1 MHSASKVIA
10 DMDSEERAVSP
21 VGDRIAYLGLGALVV
36 IGVGLRALLTIAQ
49 NPGSLGISDSAFY
62 ILAADR
68 GAFLLPATYG
78 IKPWPAGYPLFLNL
92 LHHVS
97 ANLSF
102 VSLAQHALG
111 IATALL
117 LFFTVRLVAPAV
129 WGLLPAAVVLLA
141 GPQIILEHAPLT
153 ESLFA
158 FLIAA
163 FIYCAARTLDARP
176 VLWGALAGGLAAAA
190 ACVRVAGLPF
200 VVVVVVWLLASN
212 AGGWK
217 RRLLVP
223 AAAVLAAG
231 LVFGTY
237 LAEMKHQTG
246 FGGPALTR
254 GGNYGTPTRASEN
267 DLSRVTTNLGRFW
280 SANDRGGF
288 RVGYGYR
295 GVIDIMD
302 TPSTSSLTT
311 MRSYYRTVG
320 VDRENGLFGT
330 MLDYER
336 WTRLQGF
343 PFVLMVLL
351 SLVGILFA
359 RGARLAVGSL
369 AIATTFVTL
378 FVPVAYVYFD
388 ARYVVP
394 GYGPLAL
401 SAAIGAASIWHRSAV
416 RRKVSLETPATPV
429 QAPS

>member
-1 MHSASKVIA
+1 VAGRV
-10 DMDSEERAVSP
+10 
-21 VGDRIAYLGLGALVV
+21 AYLGLGALIL
-36 IGVGLRALLTIAQ
+36 IGAGLRALMTLAQ

-62 ILAADR
+62 VLAATR
-68 GAFLLPATYG
+68 GAFLLPATYN

-92 LHHVS
+92 LHHIT

-102 VSLAQHALG
+102 VSFVQHALG

-117 LFFTVRLVAPAV
+117 LFFTVRLVATAV
-129 WGLLPAAVVLLA
+129 WGLLPAAVILLA

-163 FIYCAARTLDARP
+163 FIYCAARTLGSRP
-176 VLWGALAGGLAAAA
+176 LLWAVLAGGLAATA

-200 VVVVVVWLLASN
+200 VVVVVVWLLAS
-212 AGGWK
+212 GGGDWK

-223 AAAVLAAG
+223 AAAALAAG
-231 LVFGTY
+231 LVFGVY

-254 GGNYGTPTRASEN
+254 GGNYGTPTRAGEN
-267 DLSRVTTNLGRFW
+267 DLSRVTTNLGPFW
-280 SANDRGGF
+280 SANERGGF
-288 RVGYGYR
+288 LVGYGYG

-302 TPSTSSLTT
+302 TPSPSSLTT
-311 MRSYYRTVG
+311 MRNYYRTIG
-320 VDRENGLFGT
+320 SDQHNGLFRA

-336 WTRLQGF
+336 GTRLQGF
-343 PFVLMVLL
+343 PFLLMVLL
-351 SLVGILFA
+351 SLVGIVFA

-369 AIATTFVTL
+369 AIATTFVAL
-378 FVPVAYVYFD
+378 VVPVAYVYFD
-388 ARYVVP
+388 ARYAVP

-401 SAAIGAASIWHRSAV
+401 SAAIGAASIWHRSAA
-416 RRKVSLETPATPV
+416 RRKISLETPATSA
-429 QAPS
+429 QAHT